1 MADDLKRTANS
12 QLEAYYNSIRIS
24 RIDKKMQGNQK
35 GTSSP
40 TMNSPDASQ

>member
-1 MADDLKRTANS
+1 MADDLKRTANM

-24 RIDKKMQGNQK
+24 RNDKKAQGNQK

-40 TMNSPDASQ
+40 VMNSPEISS

>member
-24 RIDKKMQGNQK
+24 KLDKKTQGNQK
-35 GTSSP
+35 GA
-40 TMNSPDASQ
+40 NSPVTTNRDVSS